1 MKKLTALWM
10 IVLIGTLSVQA
21 MSLSTMRRNVR
32 FLTDRMAYEL
42 QLTSQQYNDV
52 YEVNFDFVYN
62 VDNIMR
68 EVVLGYDYALDNYYN
83 FLNIRND
90 DLRWILTEYQYR
102 RFMDI
107 TYFYRPI
114 SLYQNSWRLGVFNVY
129 TNVNF
134 FYFGKPH
141 HYRTYLGGHYRT
153 HFGNRSYYEL
163 HHHDHYRGHS
173 VFAGAFH
180 LNRGHHAPVAHVAPK
195 AHKAPV
201 AHKAAPAVRPNKK
214 NEVYNGNARSN
225 YGNHNVG
232 HNNNKKSEVR
242 QNNGNVRRQDN
253 PNLNTRNSNNVVRRQ
268 NVVSN
273 NHQVARPAQRSTSV
287 SNHSNRSQQSVGVR
301 SQSSRSS
308 SSVSNRGAMTR
319 SASAGSVSRS
329 SNVSRSNSASKSV
342 ASASRHR

>member
-10 IVLIGTLSVQA
+10 ILMIGTFTVQA
-21 MSLSTMRRNVR
+21 TSLSTMRRNVR

-62 VDNIMR
+62 VDNIMN
-68 EVVLGYDYALDNYYN
+68 EVVLGYEYALDNYYN

-102 RFMDI
+102 RFMEI
-107 TYFYRPI
+107 SYFYRPI

-163 HHHDHYRGHS
+163 HHRDHYRGHTIYT
-173 VFAGAFH
+173 GAFH

-195 AHKAPV
+195 AKAPV
-201 AHKAAPAVRPNKK
+201 AHKAPAARSNHK

-225 YGNHNVG
+225 YSNHSVG
-232 HNNNKKSEVR
+232 NNKNAKSEVR
-242 QNNGNVRRQDN
+242 HNSGNVRHQDN
-253 PNLNTRNSNNVVRRQ
+253 PNLKTRNTNNSVGRQ

-273 NHQVARPAQRSTSV
+273 DHKVAREPQRTTSV
-287 SNHSNRSQQSVGVR
+287 GNHNNRSQSTVGAH
-301 SQSSRSS
+301 SQSGGSK
-308 SSVSNRGAMTR
+308 SVSNRGAI
-319 SASAGSVSRS
+319 SRS
-329 SNVSRSNSASKSV
+329 ESVGSSSRSNNSSSRNISSSKGV
-342 ASASRHR
+342 GSASRHR

>member
-10 IVLIGTLSVQA
+10 IVLIGTVSVQA

-62 VDNIMR
+62 VDNIMN

-83 FLNIRND
+83 LLNIRND
-90 DLRWILTEYQYR
+90 DLRWILTDYQYR

-114 SLYQNSWRLGVFNVY
+114 SLYQNSWRLGVYNVY

-153 HFGNRSYYEL
+153 HFGNRSYYEM
-163 HHHDHYRGHS
+163 HHHNHYRGHT
-173 VFAGAFH
+173 VFSGAFH

-195 AHKAPV
+195 VHKAPA
-201 AHKAAPAVRPNKK
+201 AHKAAPAVRPNHK

-232 HNNNKKSEVR
+232 KSNSHSEVR
-242 QNNGNVRRQDN
+242 HNNGNVRRQDN
-253 PNLNTRNSNNVVRRQ
+253 PNVNTRNTNNSVRRQ
-268 NVVSN
+268 NVVNNSN
-273 NHQVARPAQRSTSV
+273 RQVARETQRS
-287 SNHSNRSQQSVGVR
+287 HSG
-301 SQSSRSS
+301 
-308 SSVSNRGAMTR
+308 
-319 SASAGSVSRS
+319 RS
-329 SNVSRSNSASKSV
+329 SNVSTRSTVSRSASVGSSSRSNSSNRNSSSSRSV
-342 ASASRHR
+342 GSASRHR

>member
-10 IVLIGTLSVQA
+10 IVMIGTLSVQA

-134 FYFGKPH
+134 FYYGKPH

-163 HHHDHYRGHS
+163 HHRDHYRGHS

-214 NEVYNGNARSN
+214 NEVYNGNSRSN

-232 HNNNKKSEVR
+232 HNNKKSEVR

-253 PNLNTRNSNNVVRRQ
+253 PALNTRNSNNVVRRQ

-273 NHQVARPAQRSTSV
+273 NRQVARSAQRSSSV
-287 SNHSNRSQQSVGVR
+287 SNHSNRTQPSVGVR
-301 SQSSRSS
+301 SQSSRSN

-329 SNVSRSNSASKSV
+329 SNVSRSSSASRSV

>member
-10 IVLIGTLSVQA
+10 ILMIGTLSVQA
-21 MSLSTMRRNVR
+21 TSLSTMRRNVR

-62 VDNIMR
+62 VDNIMN

-134 FYFGKPH
+134 FYYGKPH

-163 HHHDHYRGHS
+163 HHRDHYRGHS

-214 NEVYNGNARSN
+214 NEVYNGNSRSN

-232 HNNNKKSEVR
+232 HNNKKSEVR

-253 PNLNTRNSNNVVRRQ
+253 PNVNTRNSNNVVRRQ

-273 NHQVARPAQRSTSV
+273 NRQVARSAQRSSSV
-287 SNHSNRSQQSVGVR
+287 SNHSNRIQPSVGVR
-301 SQSSRSS
+301 SQSSRS

-329 SNVSRSNSASKSV
+329 SNVSRSSSASKSV

>member
-10 IVLIGTLSVQA
+10 IVLIGTVSVQA

-62 VDNIMR
+62 VDNIMN

-83 FLNIRND
+83 LLNIRND
-90 DLRWILTEYQYR
+90 DLRWILTDYQYR

-114 SLYQNSWRLGVFNVY
+114 SLYQNSWRLGVYNVY

-153 HFGNRSYYEL
+153 HFGNRSYYEM
-163 HHHDHYRGHS
+163 HHHHRYHGHT
-173 VFAGAFH
+173 VFNGAFH
-180 LNRGHHAPVAHVAPK
+180 LNRGHHAPVAHMAPK
-195 AHKAPV
+195 AKGPA
-201 AHKAAPAVRPNKK
+201 AHRAPAVRPNHK

-232 HNNNKKSEVR
+232 KSNSHSEVR
-242 QNNGNVRRQDN
+242 HDNGNVRRQGN
-253 PNLNTRNSNNVVRRQ
+253 LNLNTRNTNNSVRRQ
-268 NVVSN
+268 NVVNNSN
-273 NHQVARPAQRSTSV
+273 RQVARETQRS
-287 SNHSNRSQQSVGVR
+287 HS
-301 SQSSRSS
+301 
-308 SSVSNRGAMTR
+308 
-319 SASAGSVSRS
+319 SRS
-329 SNVSRSNSASKSV
+329 SNVSTRSTVSRSASVGSSSRSNSSNRNSSSSRSV
-342 ASASRHR
+342 GSASRHR